1 MIFVTFLFGRLIFQI
16 FILVVYG
23 LPKLFDMF
31 EDKNNLNVF
40 KVLVLVMMFMAI
52 TVSCLMNIFWMYL
65 IIAQIRRILTRQP
78 ATDLEVESASDAQ
91 SQADVVGGSEPNDY
105 DDK

>member
-1 MIFVTFLFGRLIFQI
+1 
-16 FILVVYG
+16 
-23 LPKLFDMF
+23 MF